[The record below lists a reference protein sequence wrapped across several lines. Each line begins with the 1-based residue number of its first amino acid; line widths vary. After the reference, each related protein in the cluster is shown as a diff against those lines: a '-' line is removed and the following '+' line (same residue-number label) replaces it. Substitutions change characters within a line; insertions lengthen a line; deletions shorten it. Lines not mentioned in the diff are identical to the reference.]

1 MNENTPP
8 KVEET
13 TFEEMLAESFTT
25 IHNGGIVKGTVLRVT
40 NTEVIVD
47 LGYKSDGII
56 TRSEFTDD
64 NQSNLKDLVKPG
76 DEFDVFI
83 IRVNDGDGNVLVSK
97 KKLDNQLSYKVLE
110 QALEDKTP
118 LAGKITD
125 VIRGGLIA
133 NIQGC
138 KAFVPSSQIAG
149 RFVEDLNQFK
159 GREFNFHILELDR
172 RKRRIVAGRKELAA
186 LEARQK
192 REELFTSMEV
202 GAKVPGTVSR
212 LVDFG
217 AFVDL
222 GGVDGLIHTSELS
235 WKRVRKAADILKVGD
250 PVMVTIIA
258 IDPEKGK
265 ISLSM
270 KDADQNPWKDIL
282 ERYPLNHIVEG
293 TVVRL
298 APFGAFVKLEEGI
311 DGLVHISQISHK
323 HITKPEEAL
332 TVGQVIN
339 VVVTAV
345 DVENQKISLSKKL
358 ADEEPVE
365 YEDEYEEDYE
375 EDTTEKIAEEETT
388 EEEIAEDEA
397 AEDEA
402 TEDEATE
409 ETPVKQYNP
418 IGEDLIA
425 PM

>member
-1 MNENTPP
+1 
-8 KVEET
+8 
-13 TFEEMLAESFTT
+13 
-25 IHNGGIVKGTVLRVT
+25 
-40 NTEVIVD
+40 

-332 TVGQVIN
+332 TVGEVIN

-375 EDTTEKIAEEETT
+375 EETTEKTT
-388 EEEIAEDEA
+388 EEEIADE
-397 AEDEA
+397 EI
-402 TEDEATE
+402 TEEETTE

>member
-1 MNENTPP
+1 MDAQNTP
-8 KVEET
+8 KVDET
-13 TFEEMLAESFTT
+13 TFEELLAESFAT

-64 NQSNLKDLVKPG
+64 NQANLKDLVKAG

-97 KKLDNQLSYKVLE
+97 KKLDNQVNYKVLE
-110 QALEDKTP
+110 QALEEKTP
-118 LAGKITD
+118 LLGKVTD

-172 RKRRIVAGRKELAA
+172 RKRRIVAGRKELAVQ
-186 LEARQK
+186 EAKEK
-192 REELFTSMEV
+192 RDEVFGKIEV
-202 GAKVPGTVSR
+202 GAKVTGTVSR
-212 LVDFG
+212 LVEFG

-222 GGVDGLIHTSELS
+222 GGVDGLIHVSELS
-235 WKRVRKAADILKVGD
+235 WKRVRRAADVLKVGD
-250 PVMVTIIA
+250 TVTVTVIA
-258 IDPEKGK
+258 VDPEKGK

-270 KDADQNPWKDIL
+270 KDADTNPWNGIAD
-282 ERYPLNHIVEG
+282 RYPVDAIVQG

-311 DGLVHISQISHK
+311 DGLVHISQISQK
-323 HITKPEEAL
+323 HIAKPDEAL
-332 TVGQVIN
+332 TVGQSVN
-339 VVVTAV
+339 VLITAI
-345 DVENQKISLSKKL
+345 DVENQRISLSKRQ
-358 ADEEPVE
+358 ADEQLGVEYEEEPVE
-365 YEDEYEEDYE
+365 EVPVETEPTEEE
-375 EDTTEKIAEEETT
+375 PAAEEETITEGEAET
-388 EEEIAEDEA
+388 EEPL
-397 AEDEA
+397 
-402 TEDEATE
+402 TEDEPTVEAE
-409 ETPVKQYNP
+409 EAPVK
-418 IGEDLIA
+418 EDIE
-425 PM
+425 